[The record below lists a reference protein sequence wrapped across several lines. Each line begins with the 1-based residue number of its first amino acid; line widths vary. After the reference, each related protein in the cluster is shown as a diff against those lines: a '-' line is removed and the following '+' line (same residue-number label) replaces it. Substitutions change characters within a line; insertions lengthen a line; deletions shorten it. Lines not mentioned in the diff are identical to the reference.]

1 MAKSITQDGITF
13 SGYKTIDEYLP
24 INAGIIIP
32 GAEGVDPEFGGIVN
46 AVDIDW
52 NGARLLDSTNKI
64 TPLNTFN
71 PYAPNAYINT
81 TGEFC
86 LKRCS

>member
-1 MAKSITQDGITF
+1 MANYSQDGITF
-13 SGYKTIDEYLP
+13 SNVKDGGKVQSSSP
-24 INAGIIIP
+24 IWTGQV
-32 GAEGVDPEFGGIVN
+32 GVDEFGGIVN